1 MLSTGDNEAATNSAK
16 VVATVTDLGTN
27 NTLDIQFTEPLALV
41 EGNNWLRVRYDTKED
56 AEADT
61 KLDAA
66 LTTLDFGAAKQNI
79 TDGDPT
85 GERVIKN
92 IVVFHNGENATKVI
106 AMVVR

>member
-1 MLSTGDNEAATNSAK
+1 MLSTGDNEAATSSAK

-61 KLDAA
+61 NSMQYLLHSTSVQQSKILLMEILQANV
-66 LTTLDFGAAKQNI
+66 L
-79 TDGDPT
+79 
-85 GERVIKN
+85 
-92 IVVFHNGENATKVI
+92 
-106 AMVVR
+106 